1 MMKKIENCGKFL
13 CERAENVNEQ
23 IFVFADDYQ
32 SKFSMYIYFL
42 CTHFRKSVDDRNSGS
57 SCFKITFC
65 NASKMHTQ
73 KY

>member
-1 MMKKIENCGKFL
+1 MKKLKIVENFYAKERKMLTNKFL
-13 CERAENVNEQ
+13 
-23 IFVFADDYQ
+23 FFADDYQ

-42 CTHFRKSVDDRNSGS
+42 CTHFRKSVDDENSGFL
-57 SCFKITFC
+57 CFKITFC